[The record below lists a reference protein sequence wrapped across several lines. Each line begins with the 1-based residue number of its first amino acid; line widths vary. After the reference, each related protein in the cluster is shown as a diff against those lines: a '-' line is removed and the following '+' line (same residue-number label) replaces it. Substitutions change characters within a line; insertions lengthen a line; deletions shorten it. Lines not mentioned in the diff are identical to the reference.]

1 MFIFEVVKIMI
12 TNSDGY
18 IQLIHFL
25 ADNLAIFENHSQQ
38 TASTTDT
45 IGDIFSEHIANNTMM
60 VCNQHHQLTEKHRF
74 IVIREIDA
82 IVSDLEEVLS
92 SAWDISPSNEQMVFI
107 EEFVGLMKN
116 LFDSELAKL
125 A

>member
-1 MFIFEVVKIMI
+1 MI

-25 ADNLAIFENHSQQ
+25 ADNLAIFENHNQQ
-38 TASTTDT
+38 AASTKDT
-45 IGDIFSEHIANNTMM
+45 IGDIFSEHIANNTMA
-60 VCNQHHQLTEKHRF
+60 VCNQHQQLTEKHRF

-82 IVSDLEEVLS
+82 IVGDLEEVLS
-92 SAWDISPSNEQMVFI
+92 SVWDISPSHEQMAFI

-116 LFDSELAKL
+116 LFDSELSKL
-125 A
+125 V

>member
-1 MFIFEVVKIMI
+1 MI

-38 TASTTDT
+38 SASTTDT
-45 IGDIFSEHIANNTMM
+45 IGDIFSEHIASNTMV
-60 VCNQHHQLTEKHRF
+60 VCNQHQQLTEKHRF
-74 IVIREIDA
+74 VIIREIDA
-82 IVSDLEEVLS
+82 IVGDLEEVLS
-92 SAWDISPSNEQMVFI
+92 SAWDVPPSNEQMEFI

-116 LFDSELAKL
+116 LFDSEISKL
-125 A
+125 V